1 MTIQKHHTTIF
12 PLAALLAVG
21 AAPALHQVVG
31 NQGTDRAGAAEV
43 SIAQAPNTG
52 APVVTSAAAT
62 FPYPTSVPTG
72 TVIKIDGT
80 SSMEGIN
87 NALKQRFQA
96 KFPGTTVNISD
107 KGTDAALQE
116 LLAGQ
121 IDLAS
126 LGRPLTEQEKAQGLV
141 AVPVARNKIALIVS
155 PDSPYNGSLTIDG
168 FAKIFRGEVTN
179 WSQSIGSDGTTRG
192 PNAPVKIIDRP
203 DSSDTRQAFL
213 NYPVF
218 RTAPFQTGPTAVKLT
233 EDSTD
238 AVIAKLGKDGV
249 GYGIADQV
257 MGNPKV
263 RIVKM
268 HNTLPDDPRYPFSQ
282 PLYYVYKGPAND
294 NVKAFLGY
302 AANAENQQAIE
313 AARKQAVLTPAA
325 PATTETAPA
334 PATTEAAQKFQP
346 LPEPGENK
354 LGGGP
359 LWWLLLP
366 LLGLPFLIKWAKGLG
381 AVDDGAAAAPVA
393 AVTGTQSSRVI
404 LTPRNCRDAYAYWEL
419 SDADKSAVRQFGK
432 NMKLRLY
439 DVTGINLDV
448 QEAHSMR
455 EFDPKD
461 NDVDMHLPIT
471 NDDRDYLVELGYTTR
486 DDKWVRIAR
495 SEHVHV
501 PKCPPA
507 ATLPAGATTVAAG
520 ATAVAAGAAAVTA
533 GTAATVAAAA
543 SVPRVTTTPT
553 YAAGQTGDYSSRIV
567 LTPRNSADAYAY
579 WEVSDEHKAA
589 VRRQGG
595 QKLKLRLYD
604 VTGINLDTQSPH
616 SVYEFDA
623 DELENDRHM
632 PIRTSDRDY
641 LVEIGYITEDGRWLK
656 LARSEYV
663 HVPAGQF

>member
-1 MTIQKHHTTIF
+1 MKIQKHHTTVL
-12 PLAALLAVG
+12 PLTALFVVG
-21 AAPALHQVVG
+21 LSPALHQFTG
-31 NQGTDRAGAAEV
+31 NQGTDRAGAADI
-43 SIAQAPNTG
+43 SIAQAPSPG
-52 APVVTSAAAT
+52 APVVKSAADT
-62 FPYPTSVPTG
+62 FPYPTNVATGSV
-72 TVIKIDGT
+72 VKIDGT

-107 KGTDAALQE
+107 QGTDKALQE
-116 LLAGQ
+116 LVAGQ

-141 AVPVARNKIALIVS
+141 AVPVTRNKIALIVR

-179 WSQSIGSDGTTRG
+179 WSQSIGSDGSTRG
-192 PNAPVKIIDRP
+192 PDAPVRIVDRP

-263 RIVKM
+263 RIVKV

-282 PLYYVYKGPAND
+282 SLYYVYKGPAND

-313 AARKQAVLTPAA
+313 EARKQAVLAPSSPVPSPAPTGTATATA
-325 PATTETAPA
+325 PTETA
-334 PATTEAAQKFQP
+334 QQFQP
-346 LPEPGENK
+346 LPAPGENK
-354 LGGGP
+354 LGWGP

-381 AVDDGAAAAPVA
+381 AVDDEVAATGAALTDTQITTAVPV
-393 AVTGTQSSRVI
+393 
-404 LTPRNCRDAYAYWEL
+404 
-419 SDADKSAVRQFGK
+419 
-432 NMKLRLY
+432 
-439 DVTGINLDV
+439 
-448 QEAHSMR
+448 
-455 EFDPKD
+455 
-461 NDVDMHLPIT
+461 
-471 NDDRDYLVELGYTTR
+471 
-486 DDKWVRIAR
+486 
-495 SEHVHV
+495 
-501 PKCPPA
+501 
-507 ATLPAGATTVAAG
+507 G
-520 ATAVAAGAAAVTA
+520 ATAVATGATAVATGAAALATGA
-533 GTAATVAAAA
+533 AATVAAAT
-543 SVPRVTTTPT
+543 SVPRVTTTPAHT
-553 YAAGQTGDYSSRIV
+553 TVQTSDYSSRIV

-579 WEVSDEHKAA
+579 WEVSDEQKAA

-623 DELENDRHM
+623 DELEHDRHL
-632 PIRTSDRDY
+632 PVRTSDRDY
-641 LVEIGYITEDGRWLK
+641 LVEIGYVTEDGRWLK
-656 LARSEYV
+656 LARSEHV

>member
-1 MTIQKHHTTIF
+1 MKIQKHHTTVL
-12 PLAALLAVG
+12 PLTALFVVG
-21 AAPALHQVVG
+21 LSPALHQFTG
-31 NQGTDRAGAAEV
+31 NQGTDRAGAADI
-43 SIAQAPNTG
+43 SIAQAPSPG
-52 APVVTSAAAT
+52 APVVKSAADT
-62 FPYPTSVPTG
+62 FPYPTNVATGSV
-72 TVIKIDGT
+72 VKIDGT

-107 KGTDAALQE
+107 QGTDKALQE
-116 LLAGQ
+116 LVAGQ

-179 WSQSIGSDGTTRG
+179 WSQSIGSDGSTRG
-192 PNAPVKIIDRP
+192 PDAPVRIVDRP

-249 GYGIADQV
+249 GYSIADQV

-282 PLYYVYKGPAND
+282 SLYYVYKGPAND

-313 AARKQAVLTPAA
+313 EARKQAVLTPAA
-325 PATTETAPA
+325 PAPEAAPA
-334 PATTEAAQKFQP
+334 PAPTEAASKFQP
-346 LPEPGENK
+346 LAAPGENK
-354 LGGGP
+354 LGWGP

-381 AVDDGAAAAPVA
+381 AVDDGVAAADTAT
-393 AVTGTQSSRVI
+393 TGTQSSRVI

-471 NDDRDYLVELGYTTR
+471 TDDRDYLVDLGYTTR
-486 DDKWVRIAR
+486 DGKWVRIAR

-507 ATLPAGATTVAAG
+507 TTLPTGTATTLPTGTAA
-520 ATAVAAGAAAVTA
+520 TGAAALATGA
-533 GTAATVAAAA
+533 AATVAAAT
-543 SVPRVTTTPT
+543 SVPRVTTTPAHT
-553 YAAGQTGDYSSRIV
+553 TVQTGDYSSRIV

-623 DELENDRHM
+623 DELEHDRHL
-632 PIRTSDRDY
+632 PVRTSDRDY
-641 LVEIGYITEDGRWLK
+641 LVEIGYVTEDGRWLK
-656 LARSEYV
+656 LARSEHV